1 MAMVKRS
8 FFGAAL
14 GLCWMLVGCG
24 GGGGAGPSDTGRIFV
39 RNDSKATVDVVAYI
53 HGEQGEVQT
62 EVPPG
67 ETKDVTQVD
76 LKNGTV
82 VRLHL
87 KARSS
92 PDDTR
97 GYHHF
102 QPEAIVEVTV
112 RGNITIRVT
121 GPLIFGSPLPYEFM
135 R

>member
-1 MAMVKRS
+1 MSGRELLKV
-8 FFGAAL
+8 AL
-14 GLCWMLVGCG
+14 GLCWMLIGCG
-24 GGGGAGPSDTGRIFV
+24 GGGTGPSDTGRIFV
-39 RNDSKATVDVVAYI
+39 RNDSKAIVDVVVYI
-53 HGEQGEVQT
+53 HGEQGEIRS

-67 ETKDVTQVD
+67 ETRDVAQAD

-92 PDDTR
+92 PDDPR

-102 QPEAIVEVTV
+102 QPEATVEVTV
-112 RGNITIRVT
+112 QGNITIRIT
-121 GPLIFGSPLPYEFM
+121 GPLKFGSPLPYEIT